1 MSAEED
7 RQQVAAPPETR
18 REIEGLV
25 QRFARNLDVY
35 TRPEYKETQA
45 RVESF
50 APFFEAPTLRA
61 DKEL

>member
-1 MSAEED
+1 MSTEKNPTGIT
-7 RQQVAAPPETR
+7 APRDTR
-18 REIEGLV
+18 REIEGLA
-25 QRFARNLDVY
+25 QCFARNLDVY